1 MSIRTTYSLDLG
13 YDSLPLHGVQ
23 WIALGARI
31 IDYGF
36 CIAVHSSTCIQVQ
49 SFGHFYRIIV
59 HLEIS
64 LKDVRVGYVL
74 AIGILVSR
82 SSFEFEF

>member
-23 WIALGARI
+23 WIALGASI
-31 IDYGF
+31 IGSV
-36 CIAVHSSTCIQVQ
+36 VHSSTCIHVQ

-59 HLEIS
+59 YLEIS

-74 AIGILVSR
+74 AIGIPLSR